1 LCHVEFP
8 LTFPLTFC
16 GGYAARSQSFWRGR
30 LLVLAPKFSRGESQ
44 KMKYAAELF
53 GTFVLVFAGL
63 TTAVIAGA
71 KVGNV
76 GVAMAFGLSLL
87 AMAFA
92 VGPISGC
99 HINPAVTLGM
109 LVSGR
114 MAAKE
119 AVGYWISQCVG
130 ATIASAVVLFIAT
143 GAPGGSLASLA
154 GAANGFGDHS
164 PASYSMAAAFVAE
177 MFLTSLLVF
186 TVLGATD
193 DRAPAGFAAIP
204 IGLILTVIILAG
216 IPVTNGS
223 FNPARSIGPALLVGG
238 WALQQLWL
246 FIVAPMT
253 GGVLAAV
260 LYRTIRVPG
269 PLISAKQA
277 EQALPS
283 HRAERRQ
290 NSK

>member
-1 LCHVEFP
+1 
-8 LTFPLTFC
+8 
-16 GGYAARSQSFWRGR
+16 
-30 LLVLAPKFSRGESQ
+30 LVDFGLPKFSRGESR
-44 KMKYAAELF
+44 MKYAAELF

-63 TTAVIAGA
+63 TTAVIAGG

-109 LVSGR
+109 LVSRR
-114 MAAKE
+114 MGIQE
-119 AVGYWISQCVG
+119 AVGYWVAQCIG
-130 ATIASAVVLFIAT
+130 AIIASGVVLFIAT
-143 GAPGGSLASLA
+143 GAPGGSIASLA
-154 GAANGFGDHS
+154 GAANGFADHS
-164 PASYSMAAAFVAE
+164 PASYSMAACFVAE
-177 MFLTSLLVF
+177 MFLTMLLVF

-204 IGLILTVIILAG
+204 IGLILTTIILAG
-216 IPVTNGS
+216 IPITNGS
-223 FNPARSIGPALLVGG
+223 FNPARSIGPAVLVGG

-246 FIVAPMT
+246 FIVAPMA
-253 GGVLAAV
+253 GGVLAAG
-260 LYRTIRVPG
+260 LYRSIRIPG

-277 EQALPS
+277 EQVLPS
-283 HRAERRQ
+283 HQQERRQ
-290 NSK
+290 TKP

>member
-1 LCHVEFP
+1 
-8 LTFPLTFC
+8 
-16 GGYAARSQSFWRGR
+16 
-30 LLVLAPKFSRGESQ
+30 
-44 KMKYAAELF
+44 MKYAAELI

-63 TTAVIAGA
+63 GTAVIAGS

-76 GVAMAFGLSLL
+76 GVAMAFGLALL

-114 MAAKE
+114 MNVKD
-119 AVGYWISQCVG
+119 AVGYWVAQCVG
-130 ATIASAVVLFIAT
+130 AIIASGIVLFIAE
-143 GAPGGSLASLA
+143 GAAGGSIASLA

-164 PASYSMAAAFVAE
+164 PANYSMAAAFVAE
-177 MFLTSLLVF
+177 MFLTMLLVF

-193 DRAPAGFAAIP
+193 ERAPAGFAGIP
-204 IGLILTVIILAG
+204 IGLILTTIILAG

-223 FNPARSIGPALLVGG
+223 FNPARSVGPAVLVGG

-246 FIVAPMT
+246 FIVAPMA
-253 GGVLAAV
+253 GGVLAAL
-260 LYRTIRVPG
+260 LYKST
-269 PLISAKQA
+269 
-277 EQALPS
+277 
-283 HRAERRQ
+283 RQ
-290 NSK
+290 VKAR

>member
-1 LCHVEFP
+1 
-8 LTFPLTFC
+8 
-16 GGYAARSQSFWRGR
+16 
-30 LLVLAPKFSRGESQ
+30 
-44 KMKYAAELF
+44 MKYAAELF

-63 TTAVIAGA
+63 GTAVIAGA

-87 AMAFA
+87 AMAYA

-114 MAAKE
+114 MPAKE
-119 AVGYWISQCVG
+119 AIGYWIAQCVG
-130 ATIASAVVLFIAT
+130 ATVASGAVLFIAT

-154 GAANGFGDHS
+154 GVANGFADHS
-164 PASYSMAAAFVAE
+164 PASYSMAASFVAE
-177 MFLTSLLVF
+177 MFLTMLLVF

-193 DRAPAGFAAIP
+193 DRAPAGFAGIP
-204 IGLILTVIILAG
+204 IGLILTTIILCG

-223 FNPARSIGPALLVGG
+223 FNPARSIGPAVLVGG

-246 FIVAPMT
+246 FIVAPMA
-253 GGVLAAV
+253 GGVIAALV
-260 LYRTIRVPG
+260 YRGTRETA
-269 PLISAKQA
+269 PLISARQA
-277 EQALPS
+277 EKVLPS
-283 HRAERRQ
+283 QQAERRQ
-290 NSK
+290 AR

>member
-1 LCHVEFP
+1 
-8 LTFPLTFC
+8 
-16 GGYAARSQSFWRGR
+16 
-30 LLVLAPKFSRGESQ
+30 
-44 KMKYAAELF
+44 MKYAAELF

-63 TTAVIAGA
+63 TTAVIAGG

-92 VGPISGC
+92 IGPISGC

-109 LVSGR
+109 VVSGR
-114 MAAKE
+114 MKINEAA
-119 AVGYWISQCVG
+119 GYWVAQCLG
-130 ATIASAVVLFIAT
+130 AIIASAVVLFIAT
-143 GAPGGSLASLA
+143 GAPGGSIASLA

-164 PASYSMAAAFVAE
+164 PANYSMAAAFVAE

-186 TVLGATD
+186 TVLGATY

-204 IGLILTVIILAG
+204 IGLILTVLILAG
-216 IPVTNGS
+216 IPITNGS
-223 FNPARSIGPALLVGG
+223 FNPARSIGPAVLVGG

-260 LYRTIRVPG
+260 LYRTMRVPG
-269 PLISAKQA
+269 PLLTTKQA
-277 EQALPS
+277 EKSLTRQ
-283 HRAERRQ
+283 RADRGQ
-290 NSK
+290 DIK